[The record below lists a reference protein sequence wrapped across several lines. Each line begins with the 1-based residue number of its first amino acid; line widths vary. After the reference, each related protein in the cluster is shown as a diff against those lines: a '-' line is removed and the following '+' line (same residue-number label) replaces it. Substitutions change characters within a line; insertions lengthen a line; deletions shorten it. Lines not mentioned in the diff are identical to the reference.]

1 MSKISL
7 DFIDYPE
14 SELVIGLV
22 APTGTDTDIVQN
34 ALIERLE
41 HFGYT
46 PEEIK
51 LSDLLRRIELGIE
64 IKDKPKFE
72 RIQSLMDAGDALRE
86 KVGRGDALALMAVSE
101 ISRERPE
108 DKQSKE
114 KIKPKK
120 PRPKTAYILD
130 SLKHPH
136 EVVALR
142 RIYGVGFFLIAIFA
156 SQDNRL
162 KYLKENDRIPP
173 EQAFLLIERDQDEV
187 RSSGLGQKTRDTFY
201 LADAFISATN
211 LEDARSQLW
220 RILELIFGN
229 SYRTPTNDE
238 FAMYMAFAASF
249 RSADLSRQVGAVI
262 TSKENEILAVGSN
275 DVPCYGG
282 GLYSADHRNDQR
294 DYILGND
301 INSERKMQIFKD
313 IAKMVKDNY
322 LSKDSE
328 VTDEELLR
336 TVKKHLAGSHL
347 PNLTEFGRAVHAEM
361 EALSSC
367 ARKGISPRGGT
378 LYTTTFPCHN
388 CAKHIVASGIER
400 VVYVEP
406 YPKSQAGE
414 LHQDSIDLEGKA
426 VDKVKFQPFVGI
438 GSRRFMDLFSMGLS
452 SGYPVER
459 KLSGTSEKIE
469 WVLEKARIRVP
480 MLPTSY
486 IEREKVSVDE
496 LNKLL
501 EENDET
507 EKENG

>member
-1 MSKISL
+1 MENVSL

-22 APTGTDTDIVQN
+22 APTGTDTDNIQG
-34 ALIERLE
+34 ALKERLE

-46 PEEIK
+46 PQEIK
-51 LSDLLRRIELGIE
+51 LSDLLRRVEHGVE
-64 IKDKPKFE
+64 IKDRPKFD
-72 RIQSLMDAGDALRE
+72 RIWSLMDAGDAFRE
-86 KVGRGDALALMAVSE
+86 KIKRGDALGLMAVSE
-101 ISRERPE
+101 ISQERPVDE
-108 DKQSKE
+108 QSKE
-114 KIKPKK
+114 QIKPKK
-120 PRPKTAYILD
+120 PRPKTAHILD

-136 EVVALR
+136 EVIALR
-142 RIYGVGFFLIAIFA
+142 RIYGVGFFLVAIFA

-162 KYLKENDRIPP
+162 NYLKENDRIP
-173 EQAFLLIERDQDEV
+173 EDQAKQLIERDQDEI
-187 RSSGLGQKTRDTFY
+187 RPSGLGQKTRDTFY
-201 LADAFISATN
+201 LADAFIDATN
-211 LEDARSQLW
+211 LENARTQLW

-238 FAMYMAFAASF
+238 HAMFLAFATSF

-262 TSKENEILAVGSN
+262 TSKESEILAVGTN
-275 DVPCYGG
+275 DVPCHGG
-282 GLYSADHRNDQR
+282 GLYSADHPNDMR
-294 DYILGND
+294 DYVLGKD
-301 INSERKMQIFKD
+301 VNSERKTQMFRD
-313 IAKMVKDNY
+313 IARMVKDNY
-322 LSKDSE
+322 LPKDSE
-328 VTDEELLR
+328 ISEDELLKD
-336 TVKKHLAGSHL
+336 TKKHLAGSL
-347 PNLTEFGRAVHAEM
+347 LSSITEFGRAVHAEM

-414 LHQDSIDLEGKA
+414 LHEDSIDLEGRA
-426 VDKVKFQPFVGI
+426 DGKVKFQPFVGI

-452 SGYPVER
+452 SGYAAVR

-469 WVLEKARIRVP
+469 WILEVARVRVP

-501 EENDET
+501 EEKNET